1 MPFEGGGLPGVRG
14 REGSAAQA
22 AMEIDEE
29 ENLRGGEKDGGVG
42 DVEVEGERV
51 SEKLACGAQRTSGAG
66 DAGELGVGAA
76 GRRGRGGGGGGGG
89 DGSAPGCGDGG
100 EGGPGV
106 GRHES
111 QPRTQTCGET

>member
-1 MPFEGGGLPGVRG
+1 MPCEGGGLPGVRG

-66 DAGELGVGAA
+66 DAGELGVVAGVAA
-76 GRRGRGGGGGGGG
+76 QARAVHGGGGGA
-89 DGSAPGCGDGG
+89 GSAHRHP
-100 EGGPGV
+100 ELQTAAGV
-106 GRHES
+106 RAH
-111 QPRTQTCGET
+111 T